1 MAKYTIKP
9 KKKRSSPKKQKRIRM
24 FLPALLVPIVIFASV
39 ALVNNATSN
48 TNGGKNNSSENN
60 GSGEQNGVGAPLS
73 LYVDAT
79 SSAANALKK
88 TTDPEQIRKLTVL
101 ATTPTGIWQT
111 ANSKLDI
118 FTAKIADA
126 KATAKTPIVVLY
138 AIPNIGCGSS
148 GTANTAEY
156 RNWVAQR
163 AAILQGTGAI
173 VVIEPD
179 AVAQFGCLSAEQLTV
194 RKESLNAAIE
204 ELAKTD
210 AKIYVDAGHSEWVEA
225 NVIADRLNTLS
236 MERTKGIAVNVSNF
250 QTNEDSKQY
259 ASDVLSGLNVKDL
272 RAVVDSSRNGVGPPS
287 DNQWCNALG
296 RRVGMASTYTQDGV
310 VDGYLW
316 IKVPGESD
324 GTGPE
329 CSNGIKEGSFWLEYA
344 LGLVD

>member
-1 MAKYTIKP
+1 MTKYTAKS
-9 KKKRSSPKKQKRIRM
+9 KKKKSSPKKQKRILM
-24 FLPALLVPIVIFASV
+24 FLPALLVPIAIFASV
-39 ALVNNATSN
+39 AVFSN
-48 TNGGKNNSSENN
+48 LSDTNKNSTTTEQRDD
-60 GSGEQNGVGAPLS
+60 SGQQTGTVAPVS
-73 LYVDAT
+73 LYVDPS
-79 SSAANALKK
+79 SSAANALSK

-101 ATTPTGIWQT
+101 ATTPAGIWQT

-118 FTAKIADA
+118 FTAKITDA
-126 KATAKTPIVVLY
+126 KATSKTPIVVLY
-138 AIPNIGCGSS
+138 AIPNIGCGTS
-148 GTANTAEY
+148 GSTSVAEY

-179 AVAQFGCLSAEQLTV
+179 AVAQFSCLNAQQLTV

-210 AKIYVDAGHSEWVEA
+210 AKIYVDAGHSEWVGA
-225 NVIADRLNTLS
+225 DVISDRLNTLQ

-250 QTNEDSKQY
+250 QTNEDSRQY
-259 ASDVLSGLNVKDL
+259 ASEVLSGLSVKNL
-272 RAVVDSSRNGVGPPS
+272 RAVVDTSRNGVGPPS

-296 RRVGMASTYTQDGV
+296 RRVGATSSWSQDGI

-324 GTGPE
+324 GTGPS